1 MVDRLDILGQI
12 GFCDRLM
19 DRQTDGQI
27 FAILESLLR
36 LKSKVKTDNDCLF
49 SFMYESVVP
58 HKS

>member
-1 MVDRLDILGQI
+1 MDSERLR
-12 GFCDRLM
+12 GFCDGLTYR
-19 DRQTDGQI
+19 RT
-27 FAILESLLR
+27 FAILESLSR